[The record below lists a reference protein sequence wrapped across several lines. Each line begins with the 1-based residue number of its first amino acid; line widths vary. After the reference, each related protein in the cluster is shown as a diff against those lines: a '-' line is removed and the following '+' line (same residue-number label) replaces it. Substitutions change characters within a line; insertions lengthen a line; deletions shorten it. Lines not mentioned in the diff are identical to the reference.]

1 MITTNKEWSNAIDSH
16 TPVTTVMATSA
27 VVNKQT
33 NQYLSNSPIIRIV
46 QSFAFKIEF
55 ELPVAILRLLRL
67 WFFEEI
73 DPLFQLDWLDILLGF
88 EDARGGQ
95 LENGSFSSLVWVF
108 ADEWKFLWRIRICV
122 AEDCTHCTS
131 IGNARSR
138 GWNIRSRC
146 WRRPFKWQKRLLHG
160 RLSLWSWRHT
170 WSCRGS
176 IFRE

>member
-67 WFFEEI
+67 
-73 DPLFQLDWLDILLGF
+73 
-88 EDARGGQ
+88 
-95 LENGSFSSLVWVF
+95 
-108 ADEWKFLWRIRICV
+108 
-122 AEDCTHCTS
+122 
-131 IGNARSR
+131 
-138 GWNIRSRC
+138 
-146 WRRPFKWQKRLLHG
+146 
-160 RLSLWSWRHT
+160 
-170 WSCRGS
+170 
-176 IFRE
+176 